1 MKISV
6 FVKPNS
12 KKGDLVEVAPDGL
25 IVFLQAKA
33 VDGAANQALIKVL
46 AKHFSVAKSCVTIV
60 TGRKSRQKN
69 YRSRAG
75 VEAIKKEIFIQA
87 SHNNELI

>member
-12 KKGDLVEVAPDGL
+12 KKGDLVEVAPGGL
-25 IVFLQAKA
+25 IVFLRAKA

-46 AKHFSVAKSCVTIV
+46 AGHFGVAKSCVTIV
-60 TGRKSRQKN
+60 AGQ
-69 YRSRAG
+69 RSRHKI
-75 VEAIKKEIFIQA
+75 VEVAT
-87 SHNNELI
+87 N

>member
-12 KKGDLVEVAPDGL
+12 KKGDLVEAAPEGL
-25 IVFLQAKA
+25 IVFLRAKA

-46 AKHFSVAKSCVTIV
+46 AGHFGVAKNCVTIV
-60 TGRKSRQKN
+60 AGQ
-69 YRSRAG
+69 RSRHKI
-75 VEAIKKEIFIQA
+75 VEVAT
-87 SHNNELI
+87 N